1 MDTSKVIVALDN
13 YSPYMAREIIAKYSQ
28 QVYGF
33 KMNHTLY
40 PYIGKEYNNVFC
52 DYKLYDIP
60 STVCNVIEHLID
72 CGAEMVTVNMNNNTA
87 VFEAIEQYSDKIK
100 LLGVTALTSWDHNDP
115 NSIHRQEIGNMYDR
129 TTWIMKKYNFWGMI
143 CSPKDLKLL
152 KNVTK
157 LKKICPGI
165 RNADDGKQ
173 DQVRTATPEEAFENG
188 ADYLVMGRSFFKS
201 I

>member
-1 MDTSKVIVALDN
+1 MNTSKIIVALDN

-40 PYIGKEYNNVFC
+40 PYIVKEYNNVFC

-72 CGAEMVTVNMNNNTA
+72 SGADVLA
-87 VFEAIEQYSDKIK
+87 
-100 LLGVTALTSWDHNDP
+100 
-115 NSIHRQEIGNMYDR
+115 
-129 TTWIMKKYNFWGMI
+129 
-143 CSPKDLKLL
+143 
-152 KNVTK
+152 VTK
-157 LKKICPGI
+157 
-165 RNADDGKQ
+165 R
-173 DQVRTATPEEAFENG
+173 VNG
-188 ADYLVMGRSFFKS
+188 GTNGLEDRQYYYNRCLEV